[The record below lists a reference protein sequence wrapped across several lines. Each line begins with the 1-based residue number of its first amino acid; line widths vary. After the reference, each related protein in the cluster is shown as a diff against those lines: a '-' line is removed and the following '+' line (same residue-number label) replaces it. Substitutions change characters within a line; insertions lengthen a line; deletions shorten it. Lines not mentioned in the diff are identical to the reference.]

1 MLRYILLILT
11 LVRKA
16 VIQSALLENDI
27 ECPIYMPESTNFYQ
41 SIERTRGNVV
51 LKMIKWLSTLVLPQ

>member
-41 SIERTRGNVV
+41 STERTRGNVV
-51 LKMIKWLSTLVLPQ
+51 LKTIKW